1 MRLVLRETCRCQQRD
16 GKHSTTEADHST
28 EYAHGKTDTERFE
41 EWNLRRSMSVSV
53 WLRLRMRMWF
63 SGCRRSC
70 RSEHSM
76 LEVVEWSAWLVMIGI
91 AEDLDVVSVEE
102 TAGSVVDLEP
112 CRAWSQ

>member
-1 MRLVLRETCRCQQRD
+1 
-16 GKHSTTEADHST
+16 
-28 EYAHGKTDTERFE
+28 
-41 EWNLRRSMSVSV
+41 
-53 WLRLRMRMWF
+53 
-63 SGCRRSC
+63 
-70 RSEHSM
+70 M